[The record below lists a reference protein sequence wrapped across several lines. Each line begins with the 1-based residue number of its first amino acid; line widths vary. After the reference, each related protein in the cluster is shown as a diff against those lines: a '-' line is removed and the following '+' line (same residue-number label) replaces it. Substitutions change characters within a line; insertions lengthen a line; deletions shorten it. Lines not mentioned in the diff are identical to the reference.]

1 MNQKQHEPT
10 QPDEW
15 DTGYWIRPSF
25 VHGLLIT
32 ASIPG
37 MHRWTIQVISG
48 MRHDIFL
55 QSYM

>member
-37 MHRWTIQVISG
+37 MHRWAIQVISG

>member
-1 MNQKQHEPT
+1 MYVYTYTYIMNQKQHEPT

-37 MHRWTIQVISG
+37 MHR
-48 MRHDIFL
+48 
-55 QSYM
+55 